1 MLASDEK
8 PYLRLASSR
17 TLAVPKKIRTYLGQR
32 RFLQDVRKLK
42 LVHEVVPFDDAQ
54 KIGILYDATDARDY
68 EVVKAYV
75 KQVRS
80 VYKKDIQAMGF
91 VDKKQLPNGQFA
103 QYGLDFFTR
112 KDLDFRLIP
121 KEPIVDNFIREPF
134 DILINLNNGK
144 SFPLRYIAA
153 VSHAKFR
160 IGRYDK
166 RNITCYEMMLQL
178 PPDTG
183 IKTVIEET
191 EHYLRQVKR

>member
-1 MLASDEK
+1 M
-8 PYLRLASSR
+8 
-17 TLAVPKKIRTYLGQR
+17 AVPKKIRSYLGQR
-32 RFLQDVRKLK
+32 RFLQDVRKQQQP
-42 LVHEVVPFDDAQ
+42 HGVVPFEEAVR
-54 KIGILYDATDARDY
+54 IGILYDATDERDY

-80 VYKKDIQAMGF
+80 VYKKDVLAMGF
-91 VDKKQLPNGQFA
+91 VDKKQLPAGQFA

-112 KDLDFRLIP
+112 KELDFRLIP
-121 KEPIVDNFIREPF
+121 RDPIVDNFIREPF
-134 DILINLNNGK
+134 DILINLSNGK

-153 VSHAKFR
+153 LSHAKFR

-166 RNITCYEMMLQL
+166 RNLSCYEMMLQL

-191 EHYLRQVKR
+191 ERYLRQVKR